1 VAVDD
6 IDPNKAIEYIQRE
19 SKNYADAL
27 AQANYLER
35 YLKTKK
41 AELMGEEVGSLGAKE
56 AFAYSHR
63 DYISLLEALRTAE
76 NTKEHLRYMLD
87 AAKLRIEVWK
97 VLEYNR
103 RVEIKNGM

>member
-1 VAVDD
+1 MDD

-27 AQANYLER
+27 SQANYLER

-41 AELMGEEVGSLGAKE
+41 AELMGEEAGSLGAKE
-56 AFAYSHR
+56 QYAYAHR
-63 DYISLLEALRTAE
+63 DYVVLLEALRTAE

-87 AAKLRIEVWK
+87 AAKLKIEVFK

-103 RVEIKNGM
+103 RVEIRNGM

>member
-1 VAVDD
+1 MDD

-56 AFAYSHR
+56 AFAYAHR
-63 DYISLLEALRTAE
+63 DYVSLLEALRTAE

-87 AAKLRIEVWK
+87 AAKLKIEVFK
-97 VLEYNR
+97 VLEYNK
-103 RVEIKNGM
+103 RVEIRNGM

>member
-1 VAVDD
+1 MENE
-6 IDPNKAIEYIQRE
+6 IDPNKAIEYIQKE
-19 SKNYADAL
+19 SKNYAQAV
-27 AQANYLER
+27 AEANYLER

-56 AFAYSHR
+56 QYAYAHK
-63 DYISLLEALRTAE
+63 DYVSLLEALRTAE

-87 AAKLRIEVWK
+87 AAKLKIEIWK

-103 RVEIKNGM
+103 RVEIKNGL

>member
-1 VAVDD
+1 VENE
-6 IDPNKAIEYIQRE
+6 INPIKAIEYIQIE
-19 SKNYADAL
+19 SKNYAQAVAD
-27 AQANYLER
+27 ANYLER

-41 AELMGEEVGSLGAKE
+41 AELMGEEAGSLGAKE
-56 AFAYSHR
+56 QFAYAHR
-63 DYISLLEALRTAE
+63 DYVSLLEALRTAE

-87 AAKLRIEVWK
+87 AAKLKIEVWK

>member
-1 VAVDD
+1 MDD

-63 DYISLLEALRTAE
+63 DYVSLLESLRTAE

>member
-41 AELMGEEVGSLGAKE
+41 AELMGEEIGSLGAKE
-56 AFAYSHR
+56 AFAYAHR
-63 DYISLLEALRTAE
+63 DYVSLLEALRTAE

-87 AAKLRIEVWK
+87 AAKLRIEVWR
-97 VLEYNR
+97 VTEYTKR
-103 RVEIKNGM
+103 TEMKLGL

>member
-56 AFAYSHR
+56 AFAYAHR
-63 DYISLLEALRTAE
+63 DYVSLLEALRTAE

-87 AAKLRIEVWK
+87 AAKLKIEVFK
-97 VLEYNR
+97 VLEYNK
-103 RVEIKNGM
+103 RVEIRNGM